1 MIDKK
6 SAYYLGAF
14 LCLTKSQKVLKLEI
28 IDNKLNEEIMM
39 FSIHNKNNLLTT
51 RAINTLLLSAS
62 LISVGANSALA
73 KSSDT
78 PIHFAKGAI
87 SSTVTGKLKPNE
99 NERWY
104 RFDASSWQ
112 YAIINIAPLTGTP
125 ETANVG
131 VLHMPNGT
139 QDGTKGGIIYQGCLP
154 ATGEYRLRI
163 ARNLMSTQ
171 GKTAGYKVE
180 VMILPKYASESLC
193 EYL

>member
-1 MIDKK
+1 
-6 SAYYLGAF
+6 
-14 LCLTKSQKVLKLEI
+14 
-28 IDNKLNEEIMM
+28 M
-39 FSIHNKNNLLTT
+39 FSIHNKRNLLTA
-51 RAINTLLLSAS
+51 RVINTLLLSAS
-62 LISVGANSALA
+62 LISVGANSAIA

-78 PIHFAKGAI
+78 PIQFTKGAI

-112 YAIINIAPLTGTP
+112 YAIINIAPLAGTP

-139 QDGTKGGIIYQGCLP
+139 QEGTKGGIIYQGCLP
-154 ATGEYRLRI
+154 TTGEYRLRI
-163 ARNLMSTQ
+163 ARNLMATQ

>member
-1 MIDKK
+1 
-6 SAYYLGAF
+6 
-14 LCLTKSQKVLKLEI
+14 
-28 IDNKLNEEIMM
+28 M
-39 FSIHNKNNLLTT
+39 F
-51 RAINTLLLSAS
+51 AINNKTTLLSARVIKTLLLSAT
-62 LISVGANSALA
+62 LIGVSANSTLA
-73 KSSDT
+73 KSSDS

-104 RFDASSWQ
+104 RFDANSGQ
-112 YAIINIAPLTGTP
+112 YAIINIAPLASTP

-154 ATGEYRLRI
+154 TTGEYRLRI
-163 ARNLMSTQ
+163 ARNLMATH

-193 EYL
+193 ESL

>member
-1 MIDKK
+1 
-6 SAYYLGAF
+6 
-14 LCLTKSQKVLKLEI
+14 
-28 IDNKLNEEIMM
+28 M
-39 FSIHNKNNLLTT
+39 FSINTKTNSSTI
-51 RAINTLLLSAS
+51 RVVKTLLLSAT
-62 LISVGANSALA
+62 LIGVSANSALA
-73 KSSDT
+73 KSSDS

-87 SSTVTGKLKPNE
+87 SSTVTGKLRPNE

-104 RFDASSWQ
+104 RFDANSGQ
-112 YAIINIAPLTGTP
+112 YAIINIAPLAGTP

-163 ARNLMSTQ
+163 ARNLMATQ

-193 EYL
+193 KSL

>member
-1 MIDKK
+1 
-6 SAYYLGAF
+6 
-14 LCLTKSQKVLKLEI
+14 
-28 IDNKLNEEIMM
+28 M
-39 FSIHNKNNLLTT
+39 FSIHNKSNLLTT

-62 LISVGANSALA
+62 LISVGANSAIA

-163 ARNLMSTQ
+163 ARNLMVTQ
-171 GKTAGYKVE
+171 GKMAGYKVE

>member
-1 MIDKK
+1 
-6 SAYYLGAF
+6 
-14 LCLTKSQKVLKLEI
+14 
-28 IDNKLNEEIMM
+28 M
-39 FSIHNKNNLLTT
+39 FSIHNKSNLLTT
-51 RAINTLLLSAS
+51 RTINTLLLSAS
-62 LISVGANSALA
+62 LISVGANSAIA

-78 PIHFAKGAI
+78 PIQFTKGAI
-87 SSTVTGKLKPNE
+87 SSTVTGKLNPNE

-112 YAIINIAPLTGTP
+112 YAIINIAPITGTP

-163 ARNLMSTQ
+163 ARNLMATQ
-171 GKTAGYKVE
+171 GRTAGYNVE

>member
-1 MIDKK
+1 
-6 SAYYLGAF
+6 
-14 LCLTKSQKVLKLEI
+14 
-28 IDNKLNEEIMM
+28 M
-39 FSIHNKNNLLTT
+39 FSIHNKSNLLTT
-51 RAINTLLLSAS
+51 RTINTLLLSAS
-62 LISVGANSALA
+62 LISVGANSAIA

-78 PIHFAKGAI
+78 PIQFTKGAI
-87 SSTVTGKLKPNE
+87 SSTVTGKLNPNE

-163 ARNLMSTQ
+163 ARNLMATQ
-171 GKTAGYKVE
+171 GRTAGYNVE

>member
-1 MIDKK
+1 
-6 SAYYLGAF
+6 
-14 LCLTKSQKVLKLEI
+14 
-28 IDNKLNEEIMM
+28 M
-39 FSIHNKNNLLTT
+39 FSIHNKSNLLTT
-51 RAINTLLLSAS
+51 RTINTLLLSAS

>member
-1 MIDKK
+1 
-6 SAYYLGAF
+6 
-14 LCLTKSQKVLKLEI
+14 
-28 IDNKLNEEIMM
+28 M
-39 FSIHNKNNLLTT
+39 FSIHNKSNLLTT
-51 RAINTLLLSAS
+51 RTINTLLLSAS

-78 PIHFAKGAI
+78 PIHFAKSAI

-131 VLHMPNGT
+131 ILHMPNGT

>member
-1 MIDKK
+1 
-6 SAYYLGAF
+6 
-14 LCLTKSQKVLKLEI
+14 
-28 IDNKLNEEIMM
+28 M
-39 FSIHNKNNLLTT
+39 FSIHNKSNLLTT

-62 LISVGANSALA
+62 LISVGANSAIA

-163 ARNLMSTQ
+163 ARNLMATQ
-171 GKTAGYKVE
+171 GKMAGYKAE

>member
-1 MIDKK
+1 
-6 SAYYLGAF
+6 
-14 LCLTKSQKVLKLEI
+14 
-28 IDNKLNEEIMM
+28 M
-39 FSIHNKNNLLTT
+39 FSIHNKSNLLTT

-62 LISVGANSALA
+62 LISVGANSAIA
-73 KSSDT
+73 KSSAT

-112 YAIINIAPLTGTP
+112 YAIINIAPLAGTP

-163 ARNLMSTQ
+163 ARNLMATQ
-171 GKTAGYKVE
+171 GKMAGYKVE

>member
-1 MIDKK
+1 
-6 SAYYLGAF
+6 
-14 LCLTKSQKVLKLEI
+14 
-28 IDNKLNEEIMM
+28 M
-39 FSIHNKNNLLTT
+39 F
-51 RAINTLLLSAS
+51 AINNKTTLLSARVIKTLLLSVT
-62 LISVGANSALA
+62 LIGVSANSTLA
-73 KSSDT
+73 KSSDS

-104 RFDASSWQ
+104 RFDANSGQ
-112 YAIINIAPLTGTP
+112 YAIINIAPLAGTP

-163 ARNLMSTQ
+163 ARNLMATH

-193 EYL
+193 KSL